1 MTQAEFN
8 LCVRMALAVLGPGPV
23 TVARAGPA
31 ARPLRLAARSQ
42 PASVRGQCLRGSE
55 DLSHDDS
62 ELLVA
67 VSEPGSPVCPGP
79 GGARR
84 QPRAGPRPGSAE
96 SEQWKLGKSI

>member
-55 DLSHDDS
+55 DLSHD

-67 VSEPGSPVCPGP
+67 VSEPGRPVCPGP
-79 GGARR
+79 GGAAA
-84 QPRAGPRPGSAE
+84 PGPRPGSAE